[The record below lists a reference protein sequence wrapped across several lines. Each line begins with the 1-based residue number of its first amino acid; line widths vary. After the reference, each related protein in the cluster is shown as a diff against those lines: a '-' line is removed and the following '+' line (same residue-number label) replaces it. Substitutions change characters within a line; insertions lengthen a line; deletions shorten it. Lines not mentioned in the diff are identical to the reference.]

1 MQPENSSLVGDHSEF
16 YRKRDNLSNQPN
28 LANMKN
34 LNRSRYFIHFLLIVS
49 LLFFQKEPVNAQ
61 QINHPDRPNIVWIVT
76 EDMSPQHLGSYG
88 GTGGKTPVLDAF
100 AKESVRFTNLFST
113 AGVCAPSRAS
123 IITGAYQMAI
133 GAQHMRTL
141 AVSAV
146 ASDAYPLGFKA
157 YSAMLPEGM
166 KGFPEYLRMAGYYVT
181 NNAKQDY
188 QFVAPGTLWDESS
201 RKGHWRNRPDKNQPF
216 FSVFN
221 IEVTHESQVWAR
233 ANQPLLVDP
242 SDVTIP
248 PYYPD
253 DSISRAVMA
262 RFISNVM
269 TMDSQVGE
277 ILKQLKEDGLYDNTI
292 IFFYSD
298 HGDGLPYA
306 KRELYDRGLRAP
318 LMIKAPFLEP
328 GTVDE
333 QLVSFVDFGP
343 TVLSLAGVEIPANI
357 QGQAFLGKQKSETP
371 RKYIYAG
378 RDRMDSEYDRVRA
391 VSDGRYKYI
400 RNYMPDKPNYQN
412 IRFRLQ
418 NPLMPHLLKLN
429 EEGKLTPDQARWFA
443 QSKPLEELY
452 DTKTDPYEFKNLIG
466 NPDYEEKLQELRA
479 AHEQWMK
486 DYPDMSA
493 IPEMEM
499 VRNWWGGKD
508 EAPITAEPKVEFTGG
523 KVSISSATKGA
534 SIGYRK
540 SAKDVWTIFQRPIE
554 MQDGDSL
561 YVLAHRI
568 GFEPSELAVVLK

>member
-1 MQPENSSLVGDHSEF
+1 
-16 YRKRDNLSNQPN
+16 
-28 LANMKN
+28 MKN
-34 LNRSRYFIHFLLIVS
+34 LIFPRSLLLISTS
-49 LLFFQKEPVNAQ
+49 LFLFSFQKESSKTKENGY
-61 QINHPDRPNIVWIVT
+61 PDRPNIVWIVT
-76 EDMSPQHLGSYG
+76 EDMSPQHLGVYG

-100 AKESVRFTNLFST
+100 ATESVRYTNLFST

-123 IITGAYQMAI
+123 IITGAYQTGI
-133 GAQHMRTL
+133 GGQHMRTL
-141 AVSAV
+141 GMSAA
-146 ASDAYPLGFKA
+146 ASDVYPPGFKA

-188 QFVAPGTLWDESS
+188 QFVAPATLWDESS

-221 IEVTHESQVWAR
+221 IEVTHESQVWMR

-242 SDVTIP
+242 AEVRIP

-277 ILKQLKEDGLYDNTI
+277 ILKQLKEDGLYENTI

-306 KRELYDRGLRAP
+306 KREMYDRGLRAP

-328 GTVDE
+328 GTVDV
-333 QLVSFVDFGP
+333 QLISFVDFGP
-343 TVLSLAGVEIPANI
+343 TVLSLAGLEIPESI

-400 RNYMPDKPNYQN
+400 RNYMPEKPNYQN
-412 IRFRLQ
+412 VRYRLQ

-443 QSKPLEELY
+443 PSKPLEEFY
-452 DTKTDPYEFKNLIG
+452 DTQTDPYEFKNLVG
-466 NPDYEEKLQELRA
+466 NPAYEEKLKELRA

-486 DYPDMSA
+486 EYPDMSS

-508 EAPITAEPKVEFTGG
+508 EAPITAEPKVEFAGG

-540 SAKDVWTIFQRPIE
+540 STKDVWTIFQKPIE
-554 MQDGDSL
+554 MQAGDSL

-568 GFEPSELAVVLK
+568 GFEPSVKSMVLK

>member
-1 MQPENSSLVGDHSEF
+1 
-16 YRKRDNLSNQPN
+16 
-28 LANMKN
+28 MKN
-34 LNRSRYFIHFLLIVS
+34 LFCNRSIALLFSS
-49 LLFFQKEPVNAQ
+49 LLLFSFQIKSSETSDTSL
-61 QINHPDRPNIVWIVT
+61 PDHPNIVWIVT

-100 AKESVRFTNLFST
+100 AKESVLYTNLFST
-113 AGVCAPSRAS
+113 AGVCAPSRAA
-123 IITGAYQMAI
+123 IITGAYQTAI

-141 AVSAV
+141 AMSAV
-146 ASDAYPLGFKA
+146 ASDAYPAGFKA

-201 RKGHWRNRPDKNQPF
+201 RKGHWRNRPDENQPF

-233 ANQPLLVDP
+233 AKQPLLVDP
-242 SDVTIP
+242 ANVTIP

-253 DSISRAVMA
+253 DSVSRAVMA

-269 TMDSQVGE
+269 TMDTQVGE
-277 ILKQLKEDGLYDNTI
+277 ILNQLKEDGLYENTI

-318 LMIKAPFLEP
+318 LMIKAPFLKP

-333 QLVSFVDFGP
+333 QLISFVDLGP
-343 TVLSLAGVEIPANI
+343 TVLSLAGVEIPKNI
-357 QGQAFLGKQKSETP
+357 HGQAFLGKQKSQTP

-391 VSDGRYKYI
+391 VSDGRFKYI
-400 RNYMPDKPNYQN
+400 RNYMPEKPNYQN
-412 IRFRLQ
+412 VQFRLQ

-429 EEGKLTPDQARWFA
+429 EKGKLTPDQARWFA
-443 QSKPLEELY
+443 KSKPLEEFY
-452 DTKTDPYEFKNLIG
+452 DTQTDPDEFKNLVG
-466 NPDYEEKLQELRA
+466 NPAYDEKLDELRK

-486 DYPDMSA
+486 EFPDLSA
-493 IPEMEM
+493 IPEMDM

-508 EAPITAEPKVEFTGG
+508 NAPITAEPQVEFSGG
-523 KVSISSATKGA
+523 KVSITSITKGA
-534 SIGYRK
+534 SMGYRK
-540 SAKDVWTIFQRPIE
+540 SAKEVWTVFQKPVE
-554 MQDGDSL
+554 MQAGDSL

-568 GFEPSELAVVLK
+568 GYEPSVKSMVLTEK

>member
-1 MQPENSSLVGDHSEF
+1 
-16 YRKRDNLSNQPN
+16 
-28 LANMKN
+28 MKN
-34 LNRSRYFIHFLLIVS
+34 LTFHRTLILFTTSLFLFS
-49 LLFFQKEPVNAQ
+49 FQKKLSKTPEKEY
-61 QINHPDRPNIVWIVT
+61 PDRPNIVWIVT
-76 EDMSPQHLGSYG
+76 EDMSPQHLGAYG
-88 GTGGKTPVLDAF
+88 GTGGKTPVLDAL
-100 AKESVRFTNLFST
+100 ATESVLYTNLFST

-123 IITGAYQMAI
+123 IITGAYQTAI

-141 AVSAV
+141 GMSAV
-146 ASDAYPLGFKA
+146 ATDSYPPGFMA
-157 YSAMLPEGM
+157 YSVMLPEGM

-201 RKGHWRNRPDKNQPF
+201 RKGHWRNRPDKNKPF

-221 IEVTHESQVWAR
+221 IETTHESQVWAR
-233 ANQPLLVDP
+233 AKEPLLVDP
-242 SDVTIP
+242 AEVTIP

-262 RFISNVM
+262 RFITNVM
-269 TMDSQVGE
+269 SMDSQVGE
-277 ILKQLKEDGLYDNTI
+277 ILNQLKEDGLYENTI

-306 KRELYDRGLRAP
+306 KREMYDRGLRAP
-318 LMIKAPFLEP
+318 LMIKAPFLAP

-333 QLVSFVDFGP
+333 QLVSFVDLGP
-343 TVLSLAGVEIPANI
+343 TVLSLAGVEIPESI
-357 QGQAFLGKQKSETP
+357 QGQAFLGKQKSKTP

-391 VSDGRYKYI
+391 VSDGRNKYI
-400 RNYMPDKPNYQN
+400 RNYMPEKPNYQN
-412 IRFRLQ
+412 VRYRLQ
-418 NPLMPHLLKLN
+418 NPLMLHLLKLN
-429 EEGKLTPDQARWFA
+429 EEGNLTPDQARWFA
-443 QSKPLEELY
+443 PNKPLEEFY
-452 DTKTDPYEFKNLIG
+452 DTQIDPYEFKNLVG
-466 NPDYEEKLQELRA
+466 NPDYEEKLKELRA

-499 VRNWWGGKD
+499 VRAWWGGKD
-508 EAPITAEPKVEFTGG
+508 EAPVTAEPRVEFSGG

-540 SAKDVWTIFQRPIE
+540 SSKDVWTVFQQPIE
-554 MQDGDSL
+554 MQVGDSL

-568 GFEPSELAVVLK
+568 GFVPSVKSLMLK

>member
-1 MQPENSSLVGDHSEF
+1 
-16 YRKRDNLSNQPN
+16 
-28 LANMKN
+28 MKN

-49 LLFFQKEPVNAQ
+49 LLFFQKEHLNAQ
-61 QINHPDRPNIVWIVT
+61 HINHPERPNIVWIVT

-123 IITGAYQMAI
+123 IITGAYQTAI

-328 GTVDE
+328 GTIDE

-400 RNYMPDKPNYQN
+400 RNYMSDKPNYQN

-429 EEGKLTPDQARWFA
+429 EEGELTPDQARWFA

-466 NPDYEEKLQELRA
+466 NPDCEEKLQELRA

-568 GFEPSELAVVLK
+568 GYEPSELGVVLK

>member
-1 MQPENSSLVGDHSEF
+1 
-16 YRKRDNLSNQPN
+16 
-28 LANMKN
+28 
-34 LNRSRYFIHFLLIVS
+34 
-49 LLFFQKEPVNAQ
+49 
-61 QINHPDRPNIVWIVT
+61 
-76 EDMSPQHLGSYG
+76 MSPQHLGAYG
-88 GTGGKTPVLDAF
+88 GTGGNTPVLDAF
-100 AKESVRFTNLFST
+100 AKESVLYTNLFST

-123 IITGAYQMAI
+123 IITGAYQTAI

-146 ASDAYPLGFKA
+146 ANTSYPGGFKP

-166 KGFPEYLRMAGYYVT
+166 KGFPEHMRMAGYYVT

-201 RKGHWRNRPDKNQPF
+201 RNGHWRNRPDQNQPF

-221 IEVTHESQVWAR
+221 IEVTHESQVWVR
-233 ANQPLLVDP
+233 AKEPLLVDP
-242 SDVTIP
+242 AKVTIP

-318 LMIKAPFLEP
+318 LMIKASFLEP

-343 TVLSLAGVEIPANI
+343 TVLSFAGVEIPENI
-357 QGQAFLGKQKSETP
+357 QGQAFLGKKKSQTP

-391 VSDGRYKYI
+391 VSDGRFKYI
-400 RNYMPDKPNYQN
+400 RNYMPEKPNYQN
-412 IRFRLQ
+412 VQFRLQ
-418 NPLMPHLLKLN
+418 NPLMIHLLKLN
-429 EEGKLTPDQARWFA
+429 EDGKLTPDQARWFA
-443 QSKPLEELY
+443 PNKPLEEFY
-452 DTKTDPYEFKNLIG
+452 DTQIDPYEFKNLIG
-466 NPDYEEKLQELRA
+466 NPVYGEKLKELRA

-508 EAPITAEPKVEFTGG
+508 EAPTTAEPKVEFSGG
-523 KVSISSATKGA
+523 KVSIASATKGA
-534 SIGYRK
+534 SVGYRK
-540 SAKDVWTIFQRPIE
+540 SAKDVWTIFQQPIE
-554 MQDGDSL
+554 MQAGDSL

-568 GFEPSELAVVLK
+568 GFEPSMKSLILKEE